1 MVKFLLISLLT
12 ILFSIWLFGTY
23 NMRRYARYIS
33 SIEKINDTQNTL
45 VLGAGLKKDN
55 TPTDIL
61 ADRVVTSIQLIQ
73 QGKTQKLI
81 YSGTS
86 QANKYD
92 EPESMKAMALKRG
105 VDSTFIEMDKQ
116 GFSTFNSCVNYLNKY
131 SPLNLIIVS
140 QKFHLPRAIF
150 IARGLGLKAIGI
162 PADNY
167 SFSKRKIL
175 FWSAR
180 EFISLPLNI
189 LRLLFFNLI
198 SKKKREG
205 LYEKR

>member
-12 ILFSIWLFGTY
+12 IIFSIWLFGTY
-23 NMRRYARYIS
+23 IMRRYARHIS
-33 SIEKINDTQNTL
+33 SIDKVNNVQNTL

-61 ADRVVTSIQLIQ
+61 TDRIVTSIQLIHR
-73 QGKTQKLI
+73 GKTQKLI
-81 YSGTS
+81 CSGTS

-92 EPESMKAMALKRG
+92 EPESMKAMALIGG
-105 VDSTFIEMDKQ
+105 VDSALIEMDKQ
-116 GFSTFNSCVNYLNKY
+116 GFTTFNSCLNYLKKY
-131 SPLNLIIVS
+131 SSNNLIIVT

-150 IARGLGLKAIGI
+150 IARSLGLKAVGI

-167 SFSKRKIL
+167 SFSKGKFF

-189 LRLLFFNLI
+189 LRLFFFKYF
-198 SKKKREG
+198 SKKEREDI
-205 LYEKR
+205 YEKR